1 LLGPTEH
8 KIIKV
13 LRHDIPRTRRQIVQE
28 TGLSQKKVD
37 NALFRLLK
45 AGRIVRSE
53 KPLREYQRIFKGRG
67 GTSSNL
73 RNYYLYILRSK
84 KKRMTEINGVTFARY
99 ERRKK
104 SKPKESKAKILLSFL
119 RDNKGIAFYSKE
131 ILDRLRNRKL
141 KPSDIM
147 TNVRLFEKKGLVY
160 VRGYRTDSGQTP
172 FREGYLI
179 TWIDHDKPR
188 ETALEEAIQATN
200 KVLANKTT
208 KNPIVERIQTTRDQ
222 IIEATKLKDLIS
234 FDFLQKKLS
243 CSLYEAESAI
253 KRALQLYPDLREIK
267 IFGNFRYYFHVDFA
281 QVELHAAVVM
291 KENYIRKIKG
301 RANRIGHNWEAAVEF
316 FIDNLTTGAKF
327 WTQNHKNKEMD
338 SRRITVYLVKSV
350 AGRRKNAEVDRVW
363 EVSPG
368 PLLSPTTYVLECKWG
383 LVRKQDV
390 DHFFEVLRNSKE
402 FGIDTPEGR
411 QIKQG
416 VVGVFSGSAFNPNEN
431 VRLKDETEIS
441 LASYAARVNIQL
453 LKISDFNEKLRQ
465 KGCPKGISVQK
476 ICKLAKDE
484 NETRKCLELIW
495 QNPSKADEVL
505 ADILRENRGVYEFE
519 NLLENIDVR

>member
-1 LLGPTEH
+1 MNV
-8 KIIKV
+8 I
-13 LRHDIPRTRRQIVQE
+13 RYDIPRTRRQIVKE

-37 NALFRLLK
+37 NALLRLLK
-45 AGRIVRSE
+45 TGKILRSE

-84 KKRMTEINGVTFARY
+84 KKGTAEINGVTFVGY
-99 ERRKK
+99 ETGRKG
-104 SKPKESKAKILLSFL
+104 KPKESKAKILLCFL
-119 RDNKGIAFYSKE
+119 RDNEGLAFYSRE
-131 ILDRLRNRKL
+131 ILDRLKNDRL

-172 FREGYLI
+172 FREGYLV
-179 TWIDHDKPR
+179 TWIDPEKPR
-188 ETALEEAIQATN
+188 ERALEEAIQATN
-200 KVLANKTT
+200 KVLTNKAT
-208 KNPIVERIQTTRDQ
+208 KNPIVERIQTIRDQ

-234 FDFLQKKLS
+234 FDFLQNKLS
-243 CSLYEAESAI
+243 CSSYEAESAI
-253 KRALQLYPDLREIK
+253 KRALQLYPDLKEIK
-267 IFGNFRYYFHVDFA
+267 IFGNFRYYYHPDFV
-281 QVELHAAVVM
+281 QEELHAAVIM

-327 WTQNHKNKEMD
+327 WTQHHKNKEMD
-338 SRRITVYLVKSV
+338 SRRITVYLVKPV
-350 AGRRKNAEVDRVW
+350 AGRRKNAELDRIW

-368 PLLSPTTYVLECKWG
+368 PLLSSTTYVLECKWG
-383 LVRKQDV
+383 LVRKQDI
-390 DHFFEVLRNSKE
+390 DYFFEVLRNSKE

-416 VVGVFSGSAFNPNEN
+416 VIGVFAGSAFNPDEKI
-431 VRLKDETEIS
+431 RLKNELEIP
-441 LASYAARVNIQL
+441 LASYAARINIQL
-453 LKISDFNEKLRQ
+453 LKTSDFNEKLRQ
-465 KGCPKGISVQK
+465 RGCLKGVSVQK
-476 ICKLAKDE
+476 ICKLAKNE

-495 QNPSKADEVL
+495 QDPSKADEVL
-505 ADILRENRGVYEFE
+505 ADVVKENTDVYEFE
-519 NLLENIDVR
+519 NMLERADVS